1 MFYSILLLSL
11 TSMYNGQLLNN
22 IQTGGDTPVTDK
34 KYVQLF
40 TLIVDEMSRRF
51 ELETLINQLQHNVSV
66 LKQDDQTFKTSWQ
79 IPLSKLT
86 NKTVEMKY
94 SVNRLKEDHISLN
107 ASTIQVKLSQKKTP
121 ESLQNMS
128 SIGNQLNIVEQKLH
142 WLINITETIKEE
154 NFNLSMVRQAIGREH
169 DELIFL
175 SNNLTKERNNASAEW
190 RQYTDDS
197 DITVLQDDMRKIQIQ
212 LKTIITETY
221 SLRKTQMQSK
231 NISNKLPV
239 LDRSYNGLF
248 SRLNHAGENLKVD
261 NAMFMEKVANINK
274 KVAVTSCAD
283 PRNTAGIVTF
293 PFIKSSVG
301 ITDLNRFRYSGIF
314 HCESPGLY
322 ILSAYMVSS
331 TSHASYRVY
340 KNSHLL
346 TDVHIKGNSN
356 GTFDYGTGTSL
367 QAVDLKIDD
376 TLSVE
381 LDNNVAIEGAS
392 LSCMTI
398 IKIV

>member
-11 TSMYNGQLLNN
+11 TSMYNGLLLDN

-66 LKQDDQTFKTSWQ
+66 LKQDDQTLKTSWQ

-107 ASTIQVKLSQKKTP
+107 ASTIQVKLSQKKTS

-128 SIGNQLNIVEQKLH
+128 SIGNQINIVKQKLH
-142 WLINITETIKEE
+142 WVTNITETIKEG
-154 NFNLSMVRQAIGREH
+154 NFNLSMVRQAISREH

-175 SNNLTKERNNASAEW
+175 SNNLTKERNNVSAEW
-190 RQYTDDS
+190 RQSTDDS
-197 DITVLQDDMRKIQIQ
+197 DITVLQDDMRKIQTQ
-212 LKTIITETY
+212 LKTILTEIY

-239 LDRSYNGLF
+239 LYRSYNGLF
-248 SRLNHAGENLKVD
+248 SRLTHAGENLEVA

-274 KVAVTSCAD
+274 K
-283 PRNTAGIVTF
+283 
-293 PFIKSSVG
+293 
-301 ITDLNRFRYSGIF
+301 
-314 HCESPGLY
+314 
-322 ILSAYMVSS
+322 
-331 TSHASYRVY
+331 
-340 KNSHLL
+340 
-346 TDVHIKGNSN
+346 GNSSKVRIN
-356 GTFDYGTGTSL
+356 CYLKHFCVSVPLLLSL
-367 QAVDLKIDD
+367 
-376 TLSVE
+376 LSI
-381 LDNNVAIEGAS
+381 L
-392 LSCMTI
+392 
-398 IKIV
+398 

>member
-107 ASTIQVKLSQKKTP
+107 ASTIQVKLSQKMTS

-128 SIGNQLNIVEQKLH
+128 SIGNQLNIVKQKLH
-142 WLINITETIKEE
+142 WLTNITETIKEE

-169 DELIFL
+169 DALIFL

-190 RQYTDDS
+190 RKSTDDS
-197 DITVLQDDMRKIQIQ
+197 DITVLQDDMREIQTQ

-231 NISNKLPV
+231 NISDKLPV

-274 KVAVTSCAD
+274 K
-283 PRNTAGIVTF
+283 
-293 PFIKSSVG
+293 
-301 ITDLNRFRYSGIF
+301 
-314 HCESPGLY
+314 
-322 ILSAYMVSS
+322 
-331 TSHASYRVY
+331 
-340 KNSHLL
+340 
-346 TDVHIKGNSN
+346 GNSSKARIN
-356 GTFDYGTGTSL
+356 CYLAFFRVSATS
-367 QAVDLKIDD
+367 
-376 TLSVE
+376 
-381 LDNNVAIEGAS
+381 
-392 LSCMTI
+392 I
-398 IKIV
+398 IIIVHFVMFSRVTA